1 MYSSLQ
7 GVAPYPT
14 MSWEE
19 LADLPVSKLADPKM
33 SALFMWAT
41 GPLIHKVIALMESWG
56 FEYVLPQLFLSHTN
70 ITRKYAAIRP
80 RSAMGCGTY

>member
-19 LADLPVSKLADPKM
+19 LADLPVGKLADPKM

-56 FEYVLPQLFLSHTN
+56 FEYVHLPLAN
-70 ITRKYAAIRP
+70 INQKEPWTERKP
-80 RSAMGCGTY
+80 CS

>member
-19 LADLPVSKLADPKM
+19 LADLPVGKLADPKM

-56 FEYVLPQLFLSHTN
+56 FEYALLPLAN
-70 ITRKYAAIRP
+70 IAKKKP
-80 RSAMGCGTY
+80 GTDRNTCS